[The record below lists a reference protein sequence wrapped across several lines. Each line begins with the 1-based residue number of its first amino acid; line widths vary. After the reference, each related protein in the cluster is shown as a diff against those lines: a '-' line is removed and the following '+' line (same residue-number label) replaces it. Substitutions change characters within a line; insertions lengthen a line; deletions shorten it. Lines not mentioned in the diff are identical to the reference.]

1 MRRNFLFPLISML
14 LLFSALSYGQAWSG
28 VLAPSRAID
37 WSHAGLPATLPDGET
52 TANPWT
58 PPAGRTQCVTT
69 ACQTVTNNAGGSTP
83 AQINAAIASAPAKS
97 YVLLPPGTYAINSNI
112 VLYGNNYV
120 TLRGSGPMSTIL
132 NFSGSGT
139 DFQFGVCCMG
149 VGNGALSASS
159 YPVGTTSMTITG
171 VSSAANLTV
180 GNIAWIQQCDTGWTG
195 SGINASYSQPNC
207 TSGSYSD
214 PGGIWVC
221 GIDYPQCTFDTAQSG
236 SHTFQKQN
244 VLITGVTNNGGGSYK
259 ITFSPGLYMPNWSS
273 GNNAQMIWQQ
283 SSAWSYGMGV
293 EDMTAN
299 FAFNANEK
307 FDIENTY
314 GWWVK
319 GLRITGYPT
328 NTSVGIGQSAH
339 GVFSNNY
346 IYGQNA
352 DNLSSNISEPL
363 LRSSD
368 SDNLLLNNIITGGI
382 CVWADG
388 QTTGDVIAYNFC
400 RDTMTGY
407 YISVSLDHLPYESFL
422 LTEGNQ
428 FPQAHDDDTHGTH
441 DLDTYF
447 RNYLRG
453 WDSPYVTLNPWSF
466 TLDNYQ
472 RFDNIIGNVL
482 GGPLSTAYQ
491 GTSSGVGNVYVFPSS
506 DTLAQSSVMRWGNCD
521 VINAGCRFVNS
532 EVPTNLSAWPNS
544 VPFQNSV
551 PSGNSLPCS
560 FFISSLSSSPCT
572 VLTNGGTGLSW
583 WRVCTNWSA
592 FPTSCSAAQ
601 AQPFPPI
608 GPEESGGPYVNGH
621 AYDIPAAIA
630 FGNLPIDA
638 SLQQSYSI
646 TSSSWASGTETLTV
660 SGLPNLL
667 HLMGGFQIVGV
678 PACNSAAGGEF
689 VMTSSSAT
697 TVSYALAAN
706 PGNCG
711 GGTMKFPDVRQFD
724 ERVYQADSG
733 GNTSINPPTGL
744 SALVQ

>member
-1 MRRNFLFPLISML
+1 ML
-14 LLFSALSYGQAWSG
+14 SVSAVSFGQAWNG
-28 VLAPSRAID
+28 LIAPSRAID
-37 WSHAGLPATLPDGET
+37 WSQAGLPATLPDGET

-69 ACQTVTNNAGGSTP
+69 ACQTVTNNAGSSTV

-97 YVLLPPGTYAINSNI
+97 YVLLPAGTYSINSNI

-132 NFSGSGT
+132 NFSGTGT

-149 VGNGALSASS
+149 MSGGALSAAS
-159 YPVGTTSMTITG
+159 YPVNTTSVTLTG
-171 VSSAANLTV
+171 VGNPSNLTV

-221 GIDYPQCTFDTAQSG
+221 GIDYPQCTFDSGQSG
-236 SHTFQKQN
+236 AHTFQKQN

-259 ITFSPGLYMPNWSS
+259 VTFTPGLYMPNWSS

-283 SSAWSYGMGV
+283 TSAWSYGMGL
-293 EDMTAN
+293 EDLTAN

-307 FDIENTY
+307 FDIGNTY
-314 GWWVK
+314 AWWVK
-319 GLRITGYPT
+319 GVRITGYPT
-328 NTSVGIGQSAH
+328 NTSVGIGQSSH
-339 GVFSNNY
+339 GLFSNNY
-346 IYGQNA
+346 IYGQNP
-352 DNLSSNISEPL
+352 DNLSTNISEPI

-388 QTTGDVIAYNFC
+388 LTTGDVIAYNFC
-400 RDTMTGY
+400 RDTMTQY

-453 WDSPYVTLNPWSF
+453 WDSPYMTLNPWSF
-466 TLDNYQ
+466 TLDNFQ
-472 RFDNIIGNVL
+472 RFDNIIGNAL
-482 GGPLSTAYQ
+482 GGTRSTAYQ
-491 GTSSGVGNVYVFPSS
+491 GTNSGVGNVFVLPSS
-506 DTLAQSSVMRWGNCD
+506 DVLTLNSAMRWGNCD
-521 VINAGCRFVNS
+521 VINGNCRFVNS

-544 VPFQNSV
+544 VAFQNPV
-551 PSGNSLPCS
+551 PSDNSLPCS
-560 FFISSLSSSPCT
+560 LFISTLSSSPCT
-572 VLTNGGTGLSW
+572 FLANSGTGLSW
-583 WRVCTNWSA
+583 WKVCTNWSS
-592 FPTSCSAAQ
+592 FPASCSAFQ
-601 AQPFPPI
+601 TPPFPAA
-608 GPEESGGPYVNGH
+608 GPEVSGGPYVNGH
-621 AYDIPAAIA
+621 AYDIPAAVA
-630 FGNLPIDA
+630 FQSLPIDT
-638 SLQQSYSI
+638 SLQNSYSI
-646 TSSSWASGTETLTV
+646 TSSSWSNGTETLTV
-660 SGLPNLL
+660 SNLPSLL
-667 HLMGGFQIVGV
+667 HLMGGFQVTGV
-678 PACNSAAGGEF
+678 AGCNSPAGGEF
-689 VMTSSSAT
+689 VMTSSSTA
-697 TVSYALAAN
+697 TVSYALASN
-706 PGNCG
+706 PGNCA

-733 GNTSINPPTGL
+733 GSTSVNPPTSL
-744 SALVQ
+744 NAIVQ

>member
-1 MRRNFLFPLISML
+1 ML
-14 LLFSALSYGQAWSG
+14 LLFSAFSYGQASSG
-28 VLAPSRAID
+28 ILVPSRAID
-37 WSHAGLPATLPDGET
+37 WSHAGLPGTLPDGET

-58 PPAGRTQCVTT
+58 PPTGRTQCVTA
-69 ACQTVTNNAGGSTP
+69 ACQTVTNGAGGSTP

-97 YVLLPPGTYAINSNI
+97 YVLLPPGTYSINSNI

-139 DFQFGVCCMG
+139 EFQFGVCCMG
-149 VGNGALSASS
+149 VGNGTLSAVS
-159 YPVGTTSMTITG
+159 YPVGATSVTLTG
-171 VSSAANLTV
+171 IGSASNLTV
-180 GNIAWIQQCDTGWTG
+180 GSVAWIQQCDTGWTG

-207 TSGSYSD
+207 TSGSYVD

-221 GIDYPQCTFDTAQSG
+221 GIDYPQCTQDTAQSG

-244 VLITGVTNNGGGSYK
+244 VIITGVTNNGGGSYK
-259 ITFSPGLYMPNWSS
+259 VTFSPGLYMPNWSS

-299 FAFNANEK
+299 FAYNANEK
-307 FDIENTY
+307 FDIGNTY
-314 GWWVK
+314 AWWVK
-319 GLRITGYPT
+319 GVRITGYPT

-339 GVFSNNY
+339 GLFFNNY
-346 IYGQNA
+346 IYGQNP

-382 CVWADG
+382 CAWADG

-400 RDTMTGY
+400 RDTMTQY

-441 DLDTYF
+441 DLNTYF

-491 GTSSGVGNVYVFPSS
+491 GTSSGAGNVYVFPSS
-506 DTLAQSSVMRWGNCD
+506 DTLTQSSAMRWGNCD
-521 VINAGCRFVNS
+521 VISAGCRFVNS

-544 VPFQNSV
+544 VAFQNSI
-551 PSGNSLPCS
+551 PSGNGLPCS

-583 WRVCTNWSA
+583 WKVCTNWSA

-601 AQPFPPI
+601 TQPFPPI

-621 AYDIPAAIA
+621 AYDVPAEVA
-630 FGNLPIDA
+630 FQNLPIDA

-678 PACNSAAGGEF
+678 QACNSAAGAEF

-733 GNTSINPPTGL
+733 GNTSVNPPTGL
-744 SALVQ
+744 SAFVQ

>member
-1 MRRNFLFPLISML
+1 MRRDLLFPLISTL
-14 LLFSALSYGQAWSG
+14 LLFSALSHGQAWNG
-28 VLAPSRAID
+28 LLAPSRAID

-58 PPAGRTQCVTT
+58 PPSGRTQCVTS
-69 ACQTVTNNAGGSTP
+69 ACQTVTNSAGGAT
-83 AQINAAIASAPAKS
+83 ATQINAAIASAPAKS
-97 YVLLPPGTYAINSNI
+97 YVLLPSGNYTINSNI

-132 NFSGSGT
+132 NFGGT
-139 DFQFGVCCMG
+139 GTEFQFGVCCLG
-149 VGNGALSASS
+149 VGNGALSAAS
-159 YPVGTTSMTITG
+159 YPVNTTLVTLTG
-171 VSSAANLTV
+171 VASASNLTV
-180 GNIAWIQQCDTGWTG
+180 GNVAWIQQCDTGWTG

-221 GIDYPQCTFDTAQSG
+221 GIDYPQCTQDTNQSG

-244 VLITGVTNNGGGSYK
+244 VIITGVTNNGGGSYK
-259 ITFSPGLYMPNWSS
+259 VTFSPGLYMPNWSS

-283 SSAWSYGMGV
+283 SSAWSYGMGL
-293 EDMTAN
+293 EDLTAN
-299 FAFNANEK
+299 FAYDANEK
-307 FDIENTY
+307 LDLSNTY

-328 NTSVGIGQSAH
+328 NTAVGIGQSSH
-339 GVFSNNY
+339 GLFSNNY
-346 IYGQNA
+346 IYGQNPN
-352 DNLSSNISEPL
+352 NLSSNISEPV

-400 RDTMTGY
+400 RDTMTQY

-472 RFDNIIGNVL
+472 RFDNIIGNAL
-482 GGPLSTAYQ
+482 GGTRSTAYQ
-491 GTSSGVGNVYVFPSS
+491 GTNSGVGNVYVFPSS
-506 DTLAQSSVMRWGNCD
+506 DTLAQNSAMRWGNCD
-521 VINAGCRFVNS
+521 VINGGCRFVSS
-532 EVPTNLSAWPNS
+532 EVPANLSAWPNS
-544 VPFQNSV
+544 VAFQNPV
-551 PSGNSLPCS
+551 PSDNSLPCS
-560 FFISSLSSSPCT
+560 FFISTLSSSPCT
-572 VLTNGGTGLSW
+572 FLTNGGTGLSW
-583 WRVCTNWSA
+583 WKVCTNWSA

-601 AQPFPPI
+601 TQPFPAI
-608 GPEESGGPYVNGH
+608 GPEVSGGPYVNGH

-630 FGNLPIDA
+630 FENLPIDA
-638 SLQQSYSI
+638 SLQ
-646 TSSSWASGTETLTV
+646 E
-660 SGLPNLL
+660 LL
-667 HLMGGFQIVGV
+667 QHH
-678 PACNSAAGGEF
+678 
-689 VMTSSSAT
+689 
-697 TVSYALAAN
+697 
-706 PGNCG
+706 
-711 GGTMKFPDVRQFD
+711 KF
-724 ERVYQADSG
+724 
-733 GNTSINPPTGL
+733 
-744 SALVQ
+744 